1 MLKKLFGRLF
11 GASATAQAAPTV
23 EPVAYQGY
31 LIYPKP
37 KAEGSQFRLAGRITR
52 QQGDETLSHTFIRAD
67 LLPSAQQAEE
77 LMVDK
82 AKRLIDQLGDELFTP
97 PKRDDE

>member
-1 MLKKLFGRLF
+1 MLKKLFGGLF
-11 GASATAQAAPTV
+11 GGASTPAPSQAS

-31 LIYPKP
+31 LIYPEP

-52 QQGDETLSHTFIRAD
+52 QNGETLQSHSFIRAD

-82 AKRLIDQLGDELFTP
+82 AKRLIDQLGEELFTP

>member
-1 MLKKLFGRLF
+1 MLKNLFGRLF
-11 GASATAQAAPTV
+11 GASATAPAAPTV

-31 LIYPKP
+31 LIYPEP

-52 QQGDETLSHTFIRAD
+52 QREDEILSHTFIRAD
-67 LLPSAQQAEE
+67 LLPSAEQAEE

-82 AKRLIDQLGDELFTP
+82 AKRLIDQLGDALFAP
-97 PKRDDE
+97 PKQEHD